1 LPDGALA
8 EAGSMN
14 YACPT
19 ELIAFAKASAYYV
32 SGGGRFEMGRG
43 SYMFVSPWKGGRGED
58 IYNYE
63 V

>member
-1 LPDGALA
+1 
-8 EAGSMN
+8 MK